1 MIYMIYMIYMIKITY
16 DIWIMIVANSF
27 TLMMIL
33 LYELTKLH
41 I

>member
-1 MIYMIYMIYMIKITY
+1 MIYMIYMIYMIKISTY

-27 TLMMIL
+27 TLM
-33 LYELTKLH
+33 LTKLH